1 VSDELKILA
10 VPPDARITA
19 EGKKKLAEMGVCVI
33 TSATPEAVRLLRP
46 VTDVDVLPANEF
58 IWAAVQALAD
68 GGTYSGEEAMRQR
81 FVKNCAKKLA
91 AKVGEGPAPKL

>member
-1 VSDELKILA
+1 MSDELKILA

-19 EGKKKLAEMGVCVI
+19 QGKKRLAEMGVCVI

-46 VTDVDVLPANEF
+46 VADVDVLPANEF
-58 IWAAVQALAD
+58 VWAAVQALAD
-68 GGTYSGEEAMRQR
+68 GGDYSFENGARHR

-91 AKVGEGPAPKL
+91 AKVGEQK